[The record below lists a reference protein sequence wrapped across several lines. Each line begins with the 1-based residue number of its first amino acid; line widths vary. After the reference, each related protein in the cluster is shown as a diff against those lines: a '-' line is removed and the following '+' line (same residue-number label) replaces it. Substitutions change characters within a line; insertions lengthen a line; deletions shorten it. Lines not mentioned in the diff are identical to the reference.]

1 MQINF
6 FPPKSITFVLLNQTN
21 FTLND
26 QKQTNNLFLELLKLS
41 LSEATTLSR
50 VYSKDEW
57 LSAFAM
63 AQSQSLTGV
72 LLDGINK
79 LDSDQKPFYELKMS
93 WILTVERIKKSN
105 TYLNSKVLEL
115 SEMLAQKNMRLCILK
130 GQGIATYYPDPMVR
144 CPGDI
149 DAWVDADRESIIKL
163 VREKFPHEDI
173 SYLHVEY
180 PIFNDVDVELHF
192 TPSYMCSYWHN
203 RKLQRFFKEMKS
215 QQFINL
221 VQLPFT
227 DKKVSIATREFNML
241 FILSHI
247 YKHLFTE
254 GIGMRQLVDYYYVLR
269 QCEDEGERERTVK
282 RIKLL
287 EMMRFTRGV
296 MYIMK
301 EIFGLEDNYLLT
313 EPNEKDGIFL
323 LNEIMRSGNFGV
335 LNPVI
340 NYRNKIKKFCFALKR
355 NTRFITYYPSESIW
369 NLIFRTWQYLWRW
382 KNGYFKRP

>member
-1 MQINF
+1 MQ
-6 FPPKSITFVLLNQTN
+6 
-21 FTLND
+21 TLN
-26 QKQTNNLFLELLKLS
+26 NHLFLELLKLS
-41 LSEATTLSR
+41 LTNTNKLSR

-57 LSAFAM
+57 LSAFSM

-72 LLDGINK
+72 LLGGVNK
-79 LDSDQKPFYELKMS
+79 LESDQKPLYELKIS

-105 TYLNSKVLEL
+105 TYLNSKVVEL
-115 SEMLAQKNMRLCILK
+115 TEILAQRNIRLCLLK
-130 GQGIATYYPDPMVR
+130 GQGIGTYYPDPMVR

-149 DAWVDADRESIIKL
+149 DVWVDADRESIIKL
-163 VREKFPHEDI
+163 VREKIPHEDI
-173 SYLHVEY
+173 VYHHAEY

-192 TPSYMCSYWHN
+192 TPSYMCSFWHN
-203 RKLQRFFKEMKS
+203 HRLQRIFKEMKS
-215 QQFINL
+215 QQFHNL

-227 DKKVSIATREFNML
+227 DKKVSIATREFNLL

-247 YKHLFTE
+247 YRHLFSE
-254 GIGMRQLVDYYYVLR
+254 GIGMRQLVDYFYVLR
-269 QCEDEGERERTVK
+269 QCEYEGERERTFK
-282 RIKLL
+282 RIKTLG
-287 EMMRFTRGV
+287 MMRFTRGV

-313 EPNEKDGIFL
+313 EPKEKDGTFL
-323 LNEIMRSGNFGV
+323 LNEIMRSGNFGI

-340 NYRNKIKKFCFALKR
+340 NYRNKIKKFWFALIR

-382 KNGYFKRP
+382 KNGYFKQP